1 MVDKYVVKTNS
12 SIGIPHFVSRVFK
25 TLHQECL
32 TLLIKGVKHLQPR
45 VFNTFET
52 RYSISYFNRLAAVSE
67 VSPFRGRHR

>member
-12 SIGIPHFVSRVFK
+12 SIGIQHFVSRVFK
-25 TLHQECL
+25 TLHQGCL

-52 RYSISYFNRLAAVSE
+52 RYSIFYLNRLTTVGK
-67 VSPFRGRHR
+67 VSPFRGRHL

>member
-1 MVDKYVVKTNS
+1 MLLKLFY
-12 SIGIPHFVSRVFK
+12 IGVQHFVSRVFK

-52 RYSISYFNRLAAVSE
+52 HYSVSYFNHLTAVFK
-67 VSPFRGRHR
+67 VSPFRGRHL

>member
-1 MVDKYVVKTNS
+1 MVYKYVVKTNS

-25 TLHQECL
+25 TLHQGCL

-52 RYSISYFNRLAAVSE
+52 RSISYFNHLMPVSE

>member
-1 MVDKYVVKTNS
+1 MLLKLF
-12 SIGIPHFVSRVFK
+12 SIGVQHFVSRVFK
-25 TLHQECL
+25 TLHQGCL

-52 RYSISYFNRLAAVSE
+52 RYAIFYFYRLTTVVK